1 MKRWIKILS
10 IIVIVILIILFILI
24 GMKFKRIN
32 EIIVLMEKNSKI
44 DNYFFM
50 DDNIIKKRNNDIVII
65 EQRYYFEM
73 YYYYDFTNK
82 KCFVIDKDNKIYYEL
97 DITEADKEALDF
109 PLYYNLTTDYS
120 FKNKLELLFK
130 WRINDF
136 SDNLYEITTTDNTK
150 VIFDK
155 TTGYVVKVSNIS
167 LENKDYK
174 NPNILIINKVKTEE
188 TILPDLTEYVKGN

>member
-10 IIVIVILIILFILI
+10 VIIIAILVILFILI

-32 EIIVLMEKNSKI
+32 EIIELMEKNSKI
-44 DNYFFM
+44 DNYYFR
-50 DDNIIKKRNNDIVII
+50 DDDLIKIRNDNVVIMK
-65 EQRYYFEM
+65 QRYYFEIC
-73 YYYYDFTNK
+73 YYYDFTNN
-82 KCFVIDKDNKIYYEL
+82 KCFVIDEDNKIYYEL

-120 FKNKLELLFK
+120 FKNKLKLLFK
-130 WRINDF
+130 WKINDF
-136 SDNLYEITTTDNTK
+136 SDNLYEIITTDNTK

-155 TTGYVVKVSNIS
+155 TTGYVVKVINII

-174 NPNILIINKVKTEE
+174 NPNVLIINKVKDEE

>member
-10 IIVIVILIILFILI
+10 VIIIAILVILFILI

-32 EIIVLMEKNSKI
+32 EIIELMEKNSKI

-50 DDNIIKKRNNDIVII
+50 DDNIIKKRNNNIVII

-120 FKNKLELLFK
+120 FKNKLKLLFK
-130 WRINDF
+130 WRISNF
-136 SDNLYEITTTDNTK
+136 SDNLYEIITTDNTK

-174 NPNILIINKVKTEE
+174 NPNILIINKVKDEE